1 MLTQAF
7 KNETSQK
14 VIFGFV
20 YTGVHLKMFVWF
32 VNFVSINGIEVL
44 HDVFI
49 LINIIFVDMKKDI
62 KTVILLMLIWTITK
76 LTSV

>member
-44 HDVFI
+44 HDAFI
-49 LINIIFVDMKKDI
+49 LINIIFVDMKKDFI
-62 KTVILLMLIWTITK
+62 KTLIL
-76 LTSV
+76 